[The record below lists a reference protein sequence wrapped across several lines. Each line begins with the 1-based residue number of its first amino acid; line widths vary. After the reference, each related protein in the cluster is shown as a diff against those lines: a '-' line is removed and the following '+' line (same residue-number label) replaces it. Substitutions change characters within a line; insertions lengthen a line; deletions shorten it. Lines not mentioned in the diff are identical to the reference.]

1 MTEFIKN
8 LNDITVE
15 KLALLLSFAMCI
27 VIIFRFTLR
36 KWVPVL
42 LFKFFKIGNGNKA
55 HDEAI
60 KQKQTL
66 DASKAQYIDAVERVI
81 FEIPIS
87 RKTVLEFNQ
96 NVVVNNQN
104 HFLKQLNII
113 ADYHRRTGMAM
124 TYGLVDIKDSN
135 KLFEHV
141 FLEHIKKQIDENNIL
156 IKIIFPNNLK
166 FERLQNNID
175 LYLKRTGKESVK
187 IVVDGYR
194 RSGEISPVEMNALR
208 QGYE

>member
-8 LNDITVE
+8 FNDITVE

-27 VIIFRFTLR
+27 IIIFRFTLR
-36 KWVPVL
+36 KWVPVF

-66 DASKAQYIDAVERVI
+66 DANKAQYIDAVERVI